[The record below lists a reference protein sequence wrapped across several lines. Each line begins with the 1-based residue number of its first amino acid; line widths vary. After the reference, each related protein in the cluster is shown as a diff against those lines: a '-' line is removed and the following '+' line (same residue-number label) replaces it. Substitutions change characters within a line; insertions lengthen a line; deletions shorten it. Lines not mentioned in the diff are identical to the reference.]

1 MREKRLLSYSRTRD
15 SIIQKTPLP
24 SVLVH
29 GQSEDVKAR
38 TTVHLVHK
46 TVHEAFSNHNNVL
59 ANMIVNVIK
68 EVFFGAPVDQVGPS
82 YFNGY
87 NHSTVGSS
95 VLSSSQQLNGG

>member
-1 MREKRLLSYSRTRD
+1 MTRD
-15 SIIQKTPLP
+15 LVIQKTPLP

-46 TVHEAFSNHNNVL
+46 IVHEAFSNHNKVL

-68 EVFFGAPVDQVGPS
+68 EVFFGGPVDQVGPS
-82 YFNGY
+82 YFNGC
-87 NHSTVGSS
+87 NPLAIGSS
-95 VLSSSQQLNGG
+95 VPSSSQQPNGGQN